1 MYVIEPYSRSIYCSR
16 TIYTNLFTKSPADGC
31 FNFWGD
37 CLRDLFLWNTIKV
50 KRNCHTCEEYQMFY
64 YDLFVHEAQ

>member
-1 MYVIEPYSRSIYCSR
+1 MLLNRTVDQFTVAARFTRISLQKSR
-16 TIYTNLFTKSPADGC
+16 ADGC

-64 YDLFVHEAQ
+64 YDLFVYEAQ